1 MLISGRHI
9 FPNCTCNN
17 LFAIPP
23 LCIAVINAAKSGCGE
38 VGSPGKSGD
47 RHEKWHSARRKSA
60 SVGAVFFLS
69 SYLFIFFCHRRLP
82 GTKSIWRAGLSFWF
96 RFVTSGILMSFSFKI
111 KQKKRASEQTFPLT
125 SKVYETV
132 AIGSVSHPGFDVNPA
147 ERTCAPRLPISVD
160 IFSSRC
166 QCRQWQNIQ
175 IC

>member
-1 MLISGRHI
+1 
-9 FPNCTCNN
+9 
-17 LFAIPP
+17 
-23 LCIAVINAAKSGCGE
+23 
-38 VGSPGKSGD
+38 
-47 RHEKWHSARRKSA
+47 
-60 SVGAVFFLS
+60 
-69 SYLFIFFCHRRLP
+69 
-82 GTKSIWRAGLSFWF
+82 
-96 RFVTSGILMSFSFKI
+96 MSFSFKI

-166 QCRQWQNIQ
+166 QCRQWQNMQ